1 MIKLLSLD
9 FHGFPNRK
17 QVKQNYCSS
26 WFFNHRVAALS
37 AAPGQTIDAL
47 CLRTCEI
54 IRKSRLAEGVWL
66 GHGTKATALSSAV
79 LPMLRIALWG
89 CLRSA
94 TSPEQRRPSQ
104 KHTQPS
110 GREQKRPSGGV
121 VRSVTACG
129 GGAPSRVPCHPAFS
143 ALSRLSLIIS
153 HPSSRRRSLLRNEL
167 GENPVQDSN

>member
-1 MIKLLSLD
+1 MASLTGSKSNKTIA
-9 FHGFPNRK
+9 HPG
-17 QVKQNYCSS
+17 
-26 WFFNHRVAALS
+26 FFNHRGAALS
-37 AAPGQTIDAL
+37 VAPGQTIDAS

-54 IRKSRLAEGVWL
+54 IRKSRVVEGGL

-94 TSPEQRRPSQ
+94 TSPEQRRSSQ

-129 GGAPSRVPCHPAFS
+129 GGAPSRAPCYPAFS
-143 ALSRLSLIIS
+143 ALSRLFLIIS
-153 HPSSRRRSLLRNEL
+153 HPSSRRRSLL
-167 GENPVQDSN
+167 